1 MSFVTMNN
9 SVKYSIISY
18 SLMFFAVISMIL
30 YYYTMAIENILA
42 SFTAIIL
49 AINYLVLRRVDR
61 IERRLYGK

>member
-1 MSFVTMNN
+1 MSFASMNN

-18 SLMFFAVISMIL
+18 SLMFFAVFSMIL

>member
-9 SVKYSIISY
+9 SVKYLIISY
-18 SLMFFAVISMIL
+18 SFMFFAVISMIL